1 MECEH
6 EGAINTVN
14 NKYKINKGKKT
25 AFLFK
30 SQILRGCKVPEL
42 SVIPSDVTL

>member
-14 NKYKINKGKKT
+14 NKYKINKGKENSIS
-25 AFLFK
+25 L
-30 SQILRGCKVPEL
+30 QITN
-42 SVIPSDVTL
+42 S